1 MMNNKILKSTLV
13 TLVLISSTS
22 MTACNKKLSPIAA
35 TTPIATTPAVDDLPA
50 PDYSYDERDTFS
62 APAAQATPNAQVGSF
77 QVDQALLNQWQARGL
92 AVSGGSIYITAAD
105 TNGLSK
111 KGTVIKMNSSDGKG
125 WKDLASKYLGISH
138 PIDATVEGIAVN
150 GGNIIAVDTAGKI
163 YSVDASNGSVKT
175 LKTGGG
181 KDIAAGA
188 GSIFIANGTVEKT
201 DSSASSRM
209 PFQGIPSVSGG
220 VGADNMGNVYAVS
233 GTTIKKGDP
242 SGMATDIITSDLTM
256 PIDVAVDNRA
266 GDIYVLDSNMIKRFN
281 SNGQILSTFSSGAT
295 KPVGIAVDESGA
307 VYIADAGSSYKD
319 SKIVKFA
326 AALTDSTNMG
336 TNSSYG
342 SSTNSGYNYGSST
355 SGSGDYSTY
364 SSTKKTTTTTNP
376 RKAQ

>member
-1 MMNNKILKSTLV
+1 MINSKILKSTLI
-13 TLVLISSTS
+13 TLVLVSSTGL
-22 MTACNKKLSPIAA
+22 TACGKKL
-35 TTPIATTPAVDDLPA
+35 TTPIAPMPATTAPSIDDLPA
-50 PDYSYDERDTFS
+50 PDYSYDERDTYS
-62 APAAQATPNAQVGSF
+62 APVQQATPNAQVGSF
-77 QVDQALLNQWQARGL
+77 LVDQALLNQWQARGI
-92 AVSGGSIYITAAD
+92 AVSGGSVYVTAAD
-105 TNGLSK
+105 TSGLSK

-138 PIDATVEGIAVN
+138 PIDATVEGIAIN
-150 GGNIIAVDTAGKI
+150 GGNIIAVDSAGKI

-242 SGMATDIITSDLTM
+242 SGMATDIITTDLTM
-256 PIDVAVDNRA
+256 PIDVAVDSRA

-281 SNGQILSTFSSGAT
+281 SNGQILTTFSCGAS
-295 KPVGIAVDESGA
+295 KPVGIAVDEAGA
-307 VYIADAGSSYKD
+307 VYIADAGTSHKD
-319 SKIVKFA
+319 SKVIKFA

-336 TNSSYG
+336 TNSGYNSGYD
-342 SSTNSGYNYGSST
+342 SGYNYGSST
-355 SGSGDYSTY
+355 SGDYSTY
-364 SSTKKTTTTTNP
+364 SSTKKTTSTNP
-376 RKAQ
+376 RKPQ